1 MQPTRVFSKI
11 NPINYKPYRRLR
23 VSRRPRICHSLT
35 MSDFGLSR
43 RRLYPL
49 YATVLRF
56 TYAMADDYA
65 ETKRE
70 YLKSLV
76 GF

>member
-1 MQPTRVFSKI
+1 MRLNATDSRIFLNKS
-11 NPINYKPYRRLR
+11 YK
-23 VSRRPRICHSLT
+23 RICHSLK
-35 MSDFGLSR
+35 MSDFELSR

-56 TYAMADDYA
+56 AYAMADDYA

-70 YLKSLV
+70 
-76 GF
+76 

>member
-1 MQPTRVFSKI
+1 
-11 NPINYKPYRRLR
+11 
-23 VSRRPRICHSLT
+23 
-35 MSDFGLSR
+35 MSDFELSR